1 LKAAKTSYGLTPE
14 LQKKEQLYK
23 LHLQH
28 VECLKKQIAVAARNQ
43 QITNELQSFYRRD
56 TKASNDLRVFCI
68 SSEQYLQHLQPHS
81 PLEPPTLP
89 LHLTGL
95 PELRYFIQSLPA
107 KTGRADALVH
117 HCLNVVPGVLNAI
130 TLSCTGFKP
139 MLKREHLSKIILTAC
154 EVRLDPMIHNTTAI

>member
-1 LKAAKTSYGLTPE
+1 VKAAKTSYGLTLE
-14 LQKKEQLYK
+14 LKKKKKLYE

-28 VECLKKQIAVAARNQ
+28 VEYLKKQIAVAARNR

-56 TKASNDLRVFCI
+56 TKDSNDLRVFCI
-68 SSEQYLQHLQPHS
+68 SSEQYLQHLQPYS
-81 PLEPPTLP
+81 PLVPPTLP

-95 PELRYFIQSLPA
+95 PDLRYFIQSLPA
-107 KTGRADALVH
+107 KSGRADALVH

-139 MLKREHLSKIILTAC
+139 MLKREHLNKIILTAC
-154 EVRLDPMIHNTTAI
+154 EVCLDLLNDNMTAI